1 MSYSVDVYY
10 NANETV
16 LGLVQKHVEEKYN
29 VETTTCKGFLFLKS
43 NDRELFN
50 IVVKELEGGEHP
62 YASFGHYSFAAET
75 TLDFVNGEISEAELE
90 EALAQEWDLEAEQA
104 GLQKMRDL
112 VAANPELQ
120 ATLAEIAKE
129 YGDMDDNAVDDQI
142 VGDEVDFELDEE
154 ATYAFVVGITKQVG
168 RLIESG
174 DFNNNEARSNL
185 RAAMKFLVEHSP
197 SYREILKE
205 SGASEEEV
213 QKLVELAN

>member
-43 NDRELFN
+43 NDDELFN
-50 IVVKELEGGEHP
+50 TVVKELEGGEHP
-62 YASFGHYSFAAET
+62 YASHGHYSFAAET

>member
-50 IVVKELEGGEHP
+50 TVVKELEGGEHP

-120 ATLAEIAKE
+120 AKLAEIAKE
-129 YGDMDDNAVDDQI
+129 YGDMDDNAVDEQNDYS
-142 VGDEVDFELDEE
+142 ELDDLSNVWRHLKLIRKETDERFECIKRGEE
-154 ATYAFVVGITKQVG
+154 HTVSKEVKDALLDLFQNSPIFRQICIEGGATEEQFEAEKA
-168 RLIESG
+168 RL
-174 DFNNNEARSNL
+174 
-185 RAAMKFLVEHSP
+185 
-197 SYREILKE
+197 LK
-205 SGASEEEV
+205 
-213 QKLVELAN
+213 

>member
-1 MSYSVDVYY
+1 YY

>member
-1 MSYSVDVYY
+1 
-10 NANETV
+10 V